1 MEKRVDKKCGVTVD
15 ELCDNDGALPS
26 TSAREYK
33 KELANGAS
41 VPHVAYYFSSSSSFF
56 FFFCVFPPPP
66 LSRLTRPII
75 SYTQTRQTRVG
86 IISSALGLTSKVPS
100 PVCSA
105 HYKPTAAIPRCC
117 VSTSMLFHFLLLCV
131 ASRVTLRLCLS
142 VKVEWA

>member
-1 MEKRVDKKCGVTVD
+1 MTVHSLPPVRGNIKKIGQRC
-15 ELCDNDGALPS
+15 ERAACSLLFF
-26 TSAREYK
+26 
-33 KELANGAS
+33 L
-41 VPHVAYYFSSSSSFF
+41 FF
-56 FFFCVFPPPP
+56 FFFLFFCVFPPPP

-105 HYKPTAAIPRCC
+105 HYKPTAAIRRCC